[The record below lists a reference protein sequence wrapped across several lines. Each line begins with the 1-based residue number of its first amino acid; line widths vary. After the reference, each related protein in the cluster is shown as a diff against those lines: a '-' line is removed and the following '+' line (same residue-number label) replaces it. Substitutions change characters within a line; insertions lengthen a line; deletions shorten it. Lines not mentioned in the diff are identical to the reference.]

1 LRSLTYFNTFIPPW
15 KEENAGA
22 GASWIR
28 LVISGNVP
36 SKKNNQM
43 AVAIRR
49 DAKDFLFSKQKSG
62 EQVTFTDAIAAI
74 DMVYAKMRANEA
86 YASFLKEQ
94 KPKIQ
99 QQLQAWSARLYEKGV
114 IFPLRKAS
122 LNLKLYFKDRYV
134 TDTVNKQQTIQDLL
148 IDCGVIAK
156 DDYKTLNP
164 ITSAS
169 ACYYEEM
176 IENLAV
182 ITLSFKLPKDN
193 TS

>member
-1 LRSLTYFNTFIPPW
+1 
-15 KEENAGA
+15 
-22 GASWIR
+22 
-28 LVISGNVP
+28 
-36 SKKNNQM
+36 M

-62 EQVTFTDAIAAI
+62 QQITFQDAIAAV
-74 DMVYAKMRANEA
+74 DLVYAKMRGNEA
-86 YASFLKEQ
+86 YAAFLKDQ

-99 QQLQAWSARLYEKGV
+99 LQLQDWSSRLYEKGI
-114 IFPLRKAS
+114 IFPLKKAS

-148 IDCGVIAK
+148 IDCGVIAN

-169 ACYYEEM
+169 ACYYQEM
-176 IENLAV
+176 VENLSV
-182 ITLSFKLPKDN
+182 ITLSFPLPKNN